1 MNAILARN
9 LEIPRF
15 LLAILVV
22 IVGGFWGMVAL
33 FSDYPL
39 DSSYAEWVVYV
50 LGLHAFV
57 AFLLGLLLSSRWL
70 LSIAAAWGA
79 FLLDIMSVIS
89 LFGASGSTTGP
100 PTGALMVVA
109 SVLMVFAVPAAAA
122 AGGYAGS
129 RVVAARWW

>member
-1 MNAILARN
+1 MNAIL
-9 LEIPRF
+9 
-15 LLAILVV
+15 
-22 IVGGFWGMVAL
+22 
-33 FSDYPL
+33 
-39 DSSYAEWVVYV
+39 
-50 LGLHAFV
+50 HAFV
-57 AFLLGLLLSSRWL
+57 GFLLGLLLSSRWL

>member
-15 LLAILVV
+15 LLAIL
-22 IVGGFWGMVAL
+22 IG
-33 FSDYPL
+33 P
-39 DSSYAEWVVYV
+39 
-50 LGLHAFV
+50 
-57 AFLLGLLLSSRWL
+57 LLSSRWP
-70 LSIAAAWGA
+70 LSIAAALGA
-79 FLLDIMSVIS
+79 FLLVIMSVIS

-100 PTGALMVVA
+100 PVGTLMVVA

-129 RVVAARWW
+129 RVVPRRWW